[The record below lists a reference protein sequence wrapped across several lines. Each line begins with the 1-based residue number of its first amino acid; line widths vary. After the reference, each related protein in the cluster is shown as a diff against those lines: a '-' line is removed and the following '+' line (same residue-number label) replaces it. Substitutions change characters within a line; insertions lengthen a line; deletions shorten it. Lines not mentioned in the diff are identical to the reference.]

1 MSLRFSKPIVPLQE
15 DGSIYRYA
23 MVRFT
28 CISFG
33 SLVSR
38 RVCSIILFI
47 SDALWHVTEEPQTI
61 LHKWKPTGRLQG
73 CCRVAGTHR
82 GTPAFKNCHWI

>member
-1 MSLRFSKPIVPLQE
+1 MC
-15 DGSIYRYA
+15 RYA
-23 MVRFT
+23 MVRFA

-33 SLVSR
+33 SLGGS

-61 LHKWKPTGRLQG
+61 LRKWEPTRQLQG

-82 GTPAFKNCHWI
+82 GTPAFKICRWI